1 MYLVVVCNCCL
12 KYWLIF
18 YMLNIHGTYNVWLCV
33 VYEILLNWLAP
44 SVTNL
49 LLNYKYLESMWLQY
63 CNRLLHT
70 CHENIYSILTTYLIR
85 YCYECVCVCVRDIHV
100 WSTSALWNVT
110 PCSMAYLFQCFR
122 QIWCRQQV
130 PAEYRY
136 YNYMVPH
143 PRRP

>member
-70 CHENIYSILTTYLIR
+70 CHENIYSFLTTYLIR
-85 YCYECVCVCVRDIHV
+85 YCYECVCACVCARYSCVINQCPLECD
-100 WSTSALWNVT
+100 
-110 PCSMAYLFQCFR
+110 SMQHGIFVPVFQTNMM
-122 QIWCRQQV
+122 QAAGSCRI
-130 PAEYRY
+130 
-136 YNYMVPH
+136 
-143 PRRP
+143 